1 MRLTTRYTT
10 AGTAM
15 RGECFATRRRC
26 SRSAPALP
34 LAPKFRGDVEELW
47 MWRAVIIT
55 LNPIFISSFTA
66 STAFL
71 LNCSLMTPT
80 A

>member
-1 MRLTTRYTT
+1 MLRD
-10 AGTAM
+10 
-15 RGECFATRRRC
+15 
-26 SRSAPALP
+26 PAEVLPKRARPP